1 MRKQER
7 VEAEGRRIPSHSPTP
22 ATGGIERER
31 PHGAGAW
38 DARDRHR
45 LVPGLARE
53 RHQRFNWHGDLV
65 APTVGRVDA
74 HLAHLLRSGL
84 LGDVVQDQI
93 PKLQIVVHGI
103 EFELAILKAD
113 SPRALLPRGVES
125 IEVGLS
131 ERHVNVLGWIRS
143 TIRRQ
148 AQSRP

>member
-7 VEAEGRRIPSHSPTP
+7 VEAEGRRVPSHSPTP
-22 ATGGIERER
+22 ATGGIERKC
-31 PHGAGAW
+31 PHGAGTW
-38 DARDRHR
+38 DPWDRHR

-84 LGDVVQDQI
+84 LGDVIQDQI
-93 PKLQIVVHGI
+93 PELEVIVDGI
-103 EFELAILKAD
+103 ELELAILKPD

-125 IEVGLS
+125 IEIGLR
-131 ERHVNVLGWIRS
+131 ECH
-143 TIRRQ
+143 
-148 AQSRP
+148 

>member
-1 MRKQER
+1 
-7 VEAEGRRIPSHSPTP
+7 
-22 ATGGIERER
+22 
-31 PHGAGAW
+31 
-38 DARDRHR
+38 
-45 LVPGLARE
+45 
-53 RHQRFNWHGDLV
+53 
-65 APTVGRVDA
+65 
-74 HLAHLLRSGL
+74 LLRSGL

-103 EFELAILKAD
+103 EFKLAILKAD